1 MAMEVGHGDFPWP
14 DSSPHRSGK
23 AMDLPTV
30 GYNQRVSD
38 LSVATG
44 HVFGEELQQTQKME
58 VLVEV

>member
-1 MAMEVGHGDFPWP
+1 
-14 DSSPHRSGK
+14 
-23 AMDLPTV
+23 MDLPTV